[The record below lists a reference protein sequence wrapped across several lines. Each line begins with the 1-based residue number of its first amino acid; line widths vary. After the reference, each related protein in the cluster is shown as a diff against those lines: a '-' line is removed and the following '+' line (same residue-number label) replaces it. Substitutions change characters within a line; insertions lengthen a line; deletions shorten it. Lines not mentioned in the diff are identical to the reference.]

1 MRHKLGKYMD
11 EESTVTVDTDTDE
24 EVVLDETTDGEDID
38 ALRQKATE
46 AEEAKRQ
53 LTARAHKAEAELKA
67 IKAKQAEAPQS
78 NINNGLDSDAVDVK
92 ILQSQGMSEY
102 LITELKALAKV
113 RGTSILATQLDP
125 IFVTIKEKSEQEEK
139 AKKASLPASRGSGSP
154 TAKKSFNTPG
164 LTDEEH
170 KELWLKSQGR

>member
-1 MRHKLGKYMD
+1 MD
-11 EESTVTVDTDTDE
+11 ETIPV
-24 EVVLDETTDGEDID
+24 DETIISSDEDIVYPD
-38 ALRQKATE
+38 NTEDVEAIKQQLAE

-53 LTARAHKAEAELKA
+53 ITARAHKAEAELKA
-67 IKAKQAEAPQS
+67 LKSAPQNS

-92 ILQSQGMSEY
+92 ILQSQGMSED
-102 LITELKALAKV
+102 LIKELTTLAKV

-125 IFVTIKEKSEQEEK
+125 IFVTIKEKTEQEEK

-154 TAKKSFNTPG
+154 TAKKGFNTPG
-164 LTDEEH
+164 LTAEEH